1 MKGCLSTGLVHTPY
15 NQEYKT
21 DHRLTL
27 NVFKNFGFG
36 AKNIIEGRIHME
48 MERLAD
54 YFRNMKGQSF
64 NPMRVMFGAVSNI
77 VTGITLGQR
86 YDYNDPKLQQLN
98 DYTHEFVHN
107 CVFILDIMPWVRI
120 LPTIK
125 KKIAI
130 GRNAFDL
137 YMDLMKAEVEKSLKS
152 DEDSFVKQYVEA
164 KGGEYDR
171 EQLNFI
177 VRDLLMAGTDTTAN
191 SMLWSLIML
200 ANNPEVQRQLRQEID
215 LVVPKTR
222 LPSLNDR
229 QHLPLPR
236 LPSRNCCAGRRS
248 FPSLFQEWLSTTWK
262 SMDTSFQ
269 PVHKF
274 VSRQDKN

>member
-1 MKGCLSTGLVHTPY
+1 M
-15 NQEYKT
+15 
-21 DHRLTL
+21 
-27 NVFKNFGFG
+27 
-36 AKNIIEGRIHME
+36 
-48 MERLAD
+48 LAD

-64 NPMRVMFGAVSNI
+64 NPMRVMFGAVSDI

-86 YDYNDPKLQQLN
+86 YDYSDPKLQQLN

-152 DEDSFVKQYVEA
+152 DEDSFVRQYVEA

-191 SMLWSLIML
+191 SMLWGLIIL
-200 ANNPEVQRQLRQEID
+200 ANNPDVQRQLRQEVD

-229 QHLPLPR
+229 QHLPFTEASIAELLRWKTIIPVTLPR
-236 LPSRNCCAGRRS
+236 VAQHDLEVNGYFIPAGTQVRIA
-248 FPSLFQEWLSTTWK
+248 PG
-262 SMDTSFQ
+262 
-269 PVHKF
+269 
-274 VSRQDKN
+274 